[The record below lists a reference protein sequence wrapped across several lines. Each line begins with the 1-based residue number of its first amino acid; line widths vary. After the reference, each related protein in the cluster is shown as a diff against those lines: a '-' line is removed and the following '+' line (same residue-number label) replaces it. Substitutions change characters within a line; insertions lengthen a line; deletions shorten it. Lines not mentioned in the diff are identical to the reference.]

1 MTVLAGVRQLKV
13 ITILLIEPGSN
24 ENEGL
29 DFSLDYSLKHV
40 KVGRALDW
48 GLKDC

>member
-29 DFSLDYSLKHV
+29 DFSLDYSLK
-40 KVGRALDW
+40 VGRALDW